1 MFRTALLNFLTVLS
15 FVLGAT
21 KATGEDL
28 DFNRD
33 IRPILSDKCYFCHGS
48 DYNTREADLRL
59 DSRTE
64 AIDVIESGELVDRI
78 SSDDPDVL
86 MPPPHSKFE
95 LTEKQK
101 ETIQTWIE
109 QGAVY

>member
-1 MFRTALLNFLTVLS
+1 M
-15 FVLGAT
+15 
-21 KATGEDL
+21 
-28 DFNRD
+28 
-33 IRPILSDKCYFCHGS
+33 
-48 DYNTREADLRL
+48 